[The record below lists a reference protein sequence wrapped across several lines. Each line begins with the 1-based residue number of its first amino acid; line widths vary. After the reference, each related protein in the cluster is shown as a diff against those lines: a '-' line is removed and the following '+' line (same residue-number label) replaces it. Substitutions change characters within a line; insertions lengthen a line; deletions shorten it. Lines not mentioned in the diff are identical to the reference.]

1 MKEYII
7 PKMKKEFS
15 TAWKAS
21 KQPRKQ
27 RKYVANAP
35 LHIKKK
41 FVSVNLSKEL
51 RKKYGKRNIGLRKGD
66 LIKIK
71 RGKFKGRQGKILE
84 IKLKLKKITVDGIN
98 VKKMDGSKV
107 NVKLQHSNLQI
118 IELNLDDKKRL
129 EKLKK
134 EIVEVSNPKTQDK
147 LNKPKEK

>member
-1 MKEYII
+1 
-7 PKMKKEFS
+7 MKKKFS
-15 TAWKAS
+15 TKWKAS

-66 LIKIK
+66 LVKIK

-134 EIVEVSNPKTQDK
+134 EVVEVSTPKTQDK

>member
-1 MKEYII
+1 
-7 PKMKKEFS
+7 MKKKFS
-15 TAWKAS
+15 TKWKAS

-66 LIKIK
+66 LVKIK

-134 EIVEVSNPKTQDK
+134 EVVEVSNPKTQDK